1 MAPDAICFALPR
13 IRTMT
18 AYANI
23 RIGTKLGI
31 SFGVVIFLLVVLC
44 TVSVMQTRTTTN
56 LLEEQSRIRTQ
67 KLEQLYVVREALG
80 QTGLAARNA
89 YIFSNED
96 EAAKELALLDQ
107 QKTIY
112 LDALAGLTPLFDGN
126 ADFDAMRKDL
136 LAMAEELKRPRQY
149 VAAKNMEEFG
159 KFLVNECSPLRR
171 KIVAEIDVVIKAV
184 QQAVET
190 DGRNL
195 EEATAQSGMLIL
207 LISAIAVAISIAVAV
222 AITRGLLQQL
232 GGEPS
237 DVRHIASRI
246 AAGDLTVA
254 ISTRRDDDASV
265 VAAMKNMRDSLA
277 DVVAK
282 IRASTDTIS
291 SASTQIASGN
301 QDLAARTEQQASALE
316 ETASSMKELNT
327 TVKQNTEHAHQAND
341 LASAASS
348 VAVRGGQVVSKV
360 VVTMGEIN
368 DSAAKISDIISVID
382 GIAFQ
387 TNILALNA
395 AVEAARAGEQGRG
408 FAVVATEV
416 RTLAQRSAAAAKEIK
431 LLISD
436 SVEKV
441 STGSQLVGLAG
452 STMNEIVQS
461 VKRVNDIMAEITAAS
476 HEQSTGLN
484 QVNQAVGRMD
494 QVTQQNAALV
504 EQAAATAES
513 LRQQASSLL
522 QLVSRFEI
530 GDAAEANSH

>member
-1 MAPDAICFALPR
+1 
-13 IRTMT
+13 MT

-44 TVSVMQTRTTTN
+44 TVSVLQTRTTTN